1 MMGELSKWRPLR
13 AGVLA
18 EVFDV
23 TASQFEGLRV
33 YQGEPRLS
41 TSLVPEASRCS
52 FGFVATERSAQGEPT
67 RLAV

>member
-18 EVFDV
+18 VFDV

-41 TSLVPEASRCS
+41 TSPVPEASRC
-52 FGFVATERSAQGEPT
+52 
-67 RLAV
+67 

>member
-23 TASQFEGLRV
+23 TASQFGGLRV

-41 TSLVPEASRCS
+41 TSLVPAASRC
-52 FGFVATERSAQGEPT
+52 
-67 RLAV
+67 